1 MRLTKITTRTGDTGS
16 TGLADGTCLGK
27 DHARIAALGSVDELN
42 SQLGALL
49 AESLAPDIRAVL
61 LQIQN
66 DLFDLGGALAL
77 PTQDVFAQNK
87 IAWLDEQIA
96 HYNADLPPLREFILP
111 GGSRAGA
118 LCHVARTVA
127 RRAERDLVVLSQSD
141 TLANAESGTH
151 REAVPQHALPYLNR
165 LSDLLFVLSR
175 CINRTLAV
183 TETLWQRDK

>member
-1 MRLTKITTRTGDTGS
+1 MRLSKITTRTGDTGS
-16 TGLADGTCLGK
+16 TGLADGTRLGK
-27 DHARIAALGSVDELN
+27 DHARIATLGSVDELN
-42 SQLGALL
+42 SQLGVLL
-49 AESLAPDIRAVL
+49 AEELPPDIRAVL
-61 LQIQN
+61 LLIQN

-87 IAWLDEQIA
+87 IAWLDERIA

-141 TLANAESGTH
+141 SLANAESGAH

>member
-1 MRLTKITTRTGDTGS
+1 MRLSKITTRTGDKGT
-16 TGLADGTCLGK
+16 TGLADGTRLGK
-27 DHARIAALGSVDELN
+27 DHARIAVLGSVDELN
-42 SQLGALL
+42 CHIGVLL
-49 AESLAPDIRAVL
+49 SEPLPTDIRAVL

-77 PTQDVFAQNK
+77 PADDVFAQSG
-87 IAWLDEQIA
+87 IAWLDTQLA

-127 RRAERDLVVLSQSD
+127 RREEHDLAVLSQCD
-141 TLANAESGTH
+141 
-151 REAVPQHALPYLNR
+151 AVPQHALPYLNR

-175 CINRTLAV
+175 CINRTQGAD
-183 TETLWQRDK
+183 ETFWRRDK

>member
-1 MRLTKITTRTGDTGS
+1 MRLSKITTRTGDTGS
-16 TGLADGTCLGK
+16 TGLADGTRLGK

-42 SQLGALL
+42 SQLGVLL
-49 AESLAPDIRAVL
+49 AEPLASDIRAVL
-61 LQIQN
+61 LQVQN

-77 PTQDVFAQNK
+77 PTQDVFAESK
-87 IAWLDEQIA
+87 VAKLDEQIA

-127 RRAERDLVVLSQSD
+127 RRTERDLVVLSQ
-141 TLANAESGTH
+141 GY
-151 REAVPQHALPYLNR
+151 AVPQHALPYLNR

-175 CINRTLAV
+175 CINRTQAV
-183 TETLWQRDK
+183 PETLWRREK

>member
-1 MRLTKITTRTGDTGS
+1 LKSNESILMANRLSKIVTRTGDKGT
-16 TGLADGTCLGK
+16 TGLADGTRLGK
-27 DHARIAALGSVDELN
+27 DHARIAVLGSVDELN
-42 SQLGALL
+42 SQLGVLL
-49 AESLAPDIRAVL
+49 AEEFPPEIRAVL

-87 IAWLDEQIA
+87 IVWLDEKIA

-127 RRAERDLVVLSQSD
+127 RRAERDLVVLSQND
-141 TLANAESGTH
+141 
-151 REAVPQHALPYLNR
+151 AVPQHALPYLNR

-175 CINRTLAV
+175 CINRTQAAS
-183 TETLWQRDK
+183 ETFWQRDKSQ

>member
-1 MRLTKITTRTGDTGS
+1 MRLSKITTRTGDKGT
-16 TGLADGTCLGK
+16 TGLADGTRLGK

-42 SQLGALL
+42 SQLGVML
-49 AESLAPDIRAVL
+49 AEPLAPEIREVL

-77 PTQDVFAQNK
+77 PGQDAYPESK
-87 IAWLDEQIA
+87 IAWLDEQITR
-96 HYNADLPPLREFILP
+96 YNADLSPLREFVLP

-127 RRAERDLVVLSQSD
+127 RRSEHDLALLMQG
-141 TLANAESGTH
+141 EP
-151 REAVPQHALPYLNR
+151 VPKQALPYLNR

-175 CINRTLAV
+175 SINRAQAV
-183 TETLWQRDK
+183 PETLWRREK

>member
-16 TGLADGTCLGK
+16 TGLADGTRLGK

-42 SQLGALL
+42 SQLGVLL
-49 AESLAPDIRAVL
+49 VEQLSPGIRAVL

-87 IAWLDEQIA
+87 IAWLDERIA
-96 HYNADLPPLREFILP
+96 HYNAGLPPLREFILP

-127 RRAERDLVVLSQSD
+127 RRAERDLVVLSQND
-141 TLANAESGTH
+141 
-151 REAVPQHALPYLNR
+151 AVPQHALPYLNR

-175 CINRTLAV
+175 CINLIHAA
-183 TETLWQRDK
+183 TETLWRRDK

>member
-1 MRLTKITTRTGDTGS
+1 MRLSKITTRTGDTGS
-16 TGLADGTCLGK
+16 TGLADGTRLGK
-27 DHARIAALGSVDELN
+27 DHARIAVLGSVDELN
-42 SQLGALL
+42 SQLGVLL
-49 AESLAPDIRAVL
+49 AEQLSPDIRAVL

-77 PTQDVFAQNK
+77 PTQDAFAVSK
-87 IAWLDEQIA
+87 IAWLDERIA

-127 RRAERDLVVLSQSD
+127 RRAERDLVVLSLSN
-141 TLANAESGTH
+141 T
-151 REAVPQHALPYLNR
+151 VPQHALPYLNR

-175 CINRTLAV
+175 CINRTQSA
-183 TETLWQRDK
+183 TETLWRRDK

>member
-1 MRLTKITTRTGDTGS
+1 MRLSKITTRTGDKGT
-16 TGLADGTCLGK
+16 TGLADGTRLLK
-27 DHARIAALGSVDELN
+27 AHARIATLGSVDELN
-42 SQLGALL
+42 SQLGVLL
-49 AESLAPDIRAVL
+49 AEQLPTDIRAML

-77 PTQDVFAQNK
+77 PTQDTFPQNK
-87 IAWLDEQIA
+87 IIWLDEQIA

-118 LCHVARTVA
+118 LSHVARTVA

-141 TLANAESGTH
+141 T
-151 REAVPQHALPYLNR
+151 VPQQALPYLNR

-175 CINRTLAV
+175 CINRNQAAS
-183 TETLWQRDK
+183 ETLWRRNK